1 MDWGGGADSKGLTSF
16 SVLPVCRKDF
26 PSLEGLDLSMVEARG
41 ANSPLRKIG
50 VPDNLPNS
58 KCCQI
63 GDEHHSSNEIE
74 VIPDHFGRSTLPL
87 IFRRIHPRF
96 LGSLQS
102 IANKISTGIRSSG
115 FSKSTQ

>member
-1 MDWGGGADSKGLTSF
+1 
-16 SVLPVCRKDF
+16 
-26 PSLEGLDLSMVEARG
+26 MVEARG

-58 KCCQI
+58 KYCQI

-87 IFRRIHPRF
+87 IFRRIHPHF

-102 IANKISTGIRSSG
+102 IANKTSTEFDHPDFRNQPNDSQ
-115 FSKSTQ
+115 FPLTYL